1 MQWCTRDWTLSNESG
16 HNGRLNIKS
25 LRSLAHSVDR
35 GSSRCLHPSCK
46 CDNVHFEISH
56 SLSQCA
62 EGTKTRLLSFLIRI
76 TVVAPWHVF
85 LHTFFASILRVGCPL
100 QTTGLVVARA
110 RLQRLC
116 RSSTQIQLSTLCRNG
131 CWKNSAGLPT
141 VRSTL
146 LSLSVL
152 FVGCCWI
159 TPNQRQRI
167 RKCPVAWVTEQRRCD
182 IWCLPEYN
190 QALLSGLHTHY
201 IFNPPRVTLLAQL
214 MLVSD
219 TISLVP
225 PQTAGP
231 CDGCGGGRLLPWAWK
246 RPISLRRLKNH
257 YCGRTS
263 EHSCPVF
270 LPTLEQE
277 LARGCCNRGIGGI
290 LDTTGEKTLVATE

>member
-1 MQWCTRDWTLSNESG
+1 MCTRYRNQAVILS
-16 HNGRLNIKS
+16 
-25 LRSLAHSVDR
+25 
-35 GSSRCLHPSCK
+35 
-46 CDNVHFEISH
+46 
-56 SLSQCA
+56 
-62 EGTKTRLLSFLIRI
+62 IRI
-76 TVVAPWHVF
+76 TFVAPWHVF
-85 LHTFFASILRVGCPL
+85 LHTFLTSILRVGCPL

-116 RSSTQIQLSTLCRNG
+116 RSSTQIQLSTLFRNG

-219 TISLVP
+219 TLSTHSWSMWWLWWWSTFTVSVKKTNFVEATKEP
-225 PQTAGP
+225 
-231 CDGCGGGRLLPWAWK
+231 LLRSHFRA
-246 RPISLRRLKNH
+246 
-257 YCGRTS
+257 
-263 EHSCPVF
+263 F
-270 LPTLEQE
+270 LPSFSSHIR
-277 LARGCCNRGIGGI
+277 ARAGKGM
-290 LDTTGEKTLVATE
+290 L